1 MEKRTQLVR
10 LEGLGIW
17 VEAVESWLVDE
28 RVLPL
33 GAPTSIE
40 DSVLGGAH
48 HRLNFVRVDNSGNIG
63 VRNLGSR
70 EAVVIKII
78 RIHGY
83 RSA

>member
-1 MEKRTQLVR
+1 MEKHTQLVR

-17 VEAVESWLVDE
+17 IEAVESWLVDE

-33 GAPTSIE
+33 GAPTSVE

-48 HRLNFVRVDNSGNIG
+48 HRLNFVRVDDSCDIG
-63 VRNLGSR
+63 IRNLGSW
-70 EAVVIKII
+70 EAVITKII
-78 RIHGY
+78 RMHGY